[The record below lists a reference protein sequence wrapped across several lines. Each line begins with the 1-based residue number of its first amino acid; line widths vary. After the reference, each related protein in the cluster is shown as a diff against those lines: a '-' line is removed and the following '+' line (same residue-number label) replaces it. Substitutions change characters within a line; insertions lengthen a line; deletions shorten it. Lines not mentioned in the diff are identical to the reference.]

1 MSTAY
6 VTWKPLLQRRL
17 QDLSR
22 SQVLTTRILKGK
34 YDIQV
39 RLSRATLEFQ
49 VLQVPTGLK
58 VKVFNSQV
66 IYLISLTKILGQR
79 SLVSKTFRFQKKL
92 SFNEFWTQEI
102 VSHRFGETN
111 NEKTIQQSS
120 NLLDLSY

>member
-58 VKVFNSQV
+58 VFKSQV
-66 IYLISLTKILGQR
+66 IYLKSLTKIFR
-79 SLVSKTFRFQKKL
+79 SKK
-92 SFNEFWTQEI
+92 
-102 VSHRFGETN
+102 
-111 NEKTIQQSS
+111 SS
-120 NLLDLSY
+120 I

>member
-58 VKVFNSQV
+58 VFNSQV
-66 IYLISLTKILGQR
+66 IRHIGDGDSSLWTPSRHQTDTFDIPSRHISAQ
-79 SLVSKTFRFQKKL
+79 
-92 SFNEFWTQEI
+92 
-102 VSHRFGETN
+102 
-111 NEKTIQQSS
+111 
-120 NLLDLSY
+120 

>member
-17 QDLSR
+17 QDLSK
-22 SQVLTTRILKGK
+22 SQVLTTRIFKGK

-58 VKVFNSQV
+58 VFNSQV
-66 IYLISLTKILGQR
+66 IRHIGDCSLWTPSIHQTDLPD
-79 SLVSKTFRFQKKL
+79 TFMP
-92 SFNEFWTQEI
+92 
-102 VSHRFGETN
+102 V
-111 NEKTIQQSS
+111 
-120 NLLDLSY
+120 